1 MDAVCGFVRRPD
13 GVNPNDRCYGPI
25 PRILYAI
32 IYCISAVAGRS
43 EAICRRLSLSKH
55 SIPMTEVPYT
65 IGFLG
70 GFRDYRHNSDFID
83 NALDYY
89 CGRHARLRVLVS
101 PTTESETRLATRII
115 AARKTR
121 PQIEVV
127 SVIAT
132 AHLRSYER
140 NGTGSTV
147 THRNRLIASSD
158 RYIVLDE
165 TSYGGY
171 AEQLYNLFIE
181 QCDLILYNCVQDAKK
196 DRLLLHVR
204 RFSVPVPI
212 AFLPKFTADAT
223 DIEKL
228 LDASLAYLR
237 ANDFRVPAEKL
248 PQVFLRSWTFQPVQ
262 ERYAHISS
270 LDDVAAVFRL
280 DDKNIRLKVFA
291 YALAIH
297 ANFWANPECNDAEN
311 ACWLYR
317 IFCRQLDRI
326 AHARATGQSP
336 GQFELFDF
344 DRQLKDIY
352 R

>member
-1 MDAVCGFVRRPD
+1 
-13 GVNPNDRCYGPI
+13 
-25 PRILYAI
+25 
-32 IYCISAVAGRS
+32 
-43 EAICRRLSLSKH
+43 
-55 SIPMTEVPYT
+55 MTEVPYT

-280 DDKNIRLKVFA
+280 DDKNIQLKVFA
-291 YALAIH
+291 YALAVH
-297 ANFWANPECNDAEN
+297 ANFWADPECCDADSVHV
-311 ACWLYR
+311 LYR
-317 IFCRQLDRI
+317 LFCRQLDRI
-326 AHARATGQSP
+326 ALARASGQPSER
-336 GQFELFDF
+336 FELFDF

-352 R
+352 LSSKPMQRK

>member
-1 MDAVCGFVRRPD
+1 M
-13 GVNPNDRCYGPI
+13 I
-25 PRILYAI
+25 
-32 IYCISAVAGRS
+32 
-43 EAICRRLSLSKH
+43 
-55 SIPMTEVPYT
+55 EVPYT

-89 CGRHARLRVLVS
+89 SGRNARLRVLVS
-101 PTTESETRLATRII
+101 PTTESETRLATRIL
-115 AARKTR
+115 AARKTH
-121 PQIEVV
+121 PGIEII

-132 AHLRSYER
+132 AHMRSYER

-181 QCDLILYNCVQDAKK
+181 QCDLILYNCVQDSKK

-212 AFLPKFTADAT
+212 AFLPKYTAAET
-223 DIEKL
+223 DTGKIL
-228 LDASLAYLR
+228 AASLAYIR
-237 ANDFRVPAEKL
+237 ANGFRIRAEKL
-248 PQVFLRSWTFQPVQ
+248 PQVFLRSWTSQPGQ

-280 DDKNIRLKVFA
+280 DDNNIRLKVFA
-291 YALAIH
+291 YALAVH
-297 ANFWANPECNDAEN
+297 ANFWADPECCDADSVHV
-311 ACWLYR
+311 LYR
-317 IFCRQLDRI
+317 LFCRQLNRI
-326 AHARATGQSP
+326 ATPAHRVSRPANSSCSTST
-336 GQFELFDF
+336 DN
-344 DRQLKDIY
+344 
-352 R
+352 

>member
-1 MDAVCGFVRRPD
+1 M
-13 GVNPNDRCYGPI
+13 
-25 PRILYAI
+25 
-32 IYCISAVAGRS
+32 
-43 EAICRRLSLSKH
+43 
-55 SIPMTEVPYT
+55 PMTEAPYT

-101 PTTESETRLATRII
+101 PTTESETRLATRIL

-121 PQIEVV
+121 PEIEVV

-132 AHLRSYER
+132 AHMRSYQ
-140 NGTGSTV
+140 NPGTGSTV
-147 THRNRLIASSD
+147 VHRNRLIASSD

-196 DRLLLHVR
+196 DRLLSHVR
-204 RFSVPVPI
+204 QFSVPVPI
-212 AFLPKFTADAT
+212 AFLPKFTAAAT
-223 DIEKL
+223 DIEKV
-228 LDASLAYLR
+228 LDTSLAYIR
-237 ANDFRVPAEKL
+237 ANAFRVPAEKL
-248 PQVFLRSWTFQPVQ
+248 PQVFLRHWASQPVQ
-262 ERYAHISS
+262 ERYTPISS

-297 ANFWANPECNDAEN
+297 ANFWADPECYDADN
-311 ACWLYR
+311 VHVLYR
-317 IFCRQLDRI
+317 LFCRQLNRI
-326 AHARATGQSP
+326 ALARASGQPP

-344 DRQLKDIY
+344 DRQLKDVAAQSKVMW
-352 R
+352 

>member
-1 MDAVCGFVRRPD
+1 MPV
-13 GVNPNDRCYGPI
+13 
-25 PRILYAI
+25 
-32 IYCISAVAGRS
+32 
-43 EAICRRLSLSKH
+43 
-55 SIPMTEVPYT
+55 TEIPYT

-101 PTTESETRLATRII
+101 PTTESETRLATRIL
-115 AARKTR
+115 AARKTH
-121 PQIEVV
+121 PGIEII

-132 AHLRSYER
+132 AHMRSYER

-147 THRNRLIASSD
+147 THRNRIIASSD
-158 RYIVLDE
+158 RYVVLNE

-171 AEQLYNLFIE
+171 TEQLYNLFVE

-196 DRLLLHVR
+196 DRLLSHVR
-204 RFSVPVPI
+204 QFSVPVPI
-212 AFLPKFTADAT
+212 AFLPKFTAAAT
-223 DIEKL
+223 DIEKVL
-228 LDASLAYLR
+228 NASLAYLR
-237 ANDFRVPAEKL
+237 ANAFRIRAEKL
-248 PQVFLRSWTFQPVQ
+248 PQVFLRSWMSQSGQ

-297 ANFWANPECNDAEN
+297 ANFWADPECCDADSVHV
-311 ACWLYR
+311 LYR
-317 IFCRQLDRI
+317 LFCRQLDRI
-326 AHARATGQSP
+326 ALARASGQPSER
-336 GQFELFDF
+336 FELFDF
-344 DRQLKDIY
+344 DRQLKDGW